1 MQRIGEKYSE
11 PDEVEEGK
19 QMEAV
24 ALAALRRG
32 MRFMPFVP
40 SLPFAKPDRD
50 EGDHPATMPGRQL
63 DLFDQ
68 QPDLFDRV

>member
-1 MQRIGEKYSE
+1 MQRIGEKYGE
-11 PDEVEEGK
+11 HDEVEEGK

-40 SLPFAKPDRD
+40 SLSFAKPT
-50 EGDHPATMPGRQL
+50 GTKATTLPHASRQL
-63 DLFDQ
+63 DLFDL